1 MGNNNI
7 GRFPKNGRLYHNLFT
22 FIHEGL
28 AICELILEQNGKPCD
43 YRYLEVNPAFEKIIG
58 IIGHQIRGKTRRE
71 LGPIDRDLLE
81 LFGEVVRTGETV
93 SQAEYSSESGNW
105 FGLKVFGL
113 GGKKFAFLF
122 TGVIENI
129 KMEDIFYH
137 SPLDVTEGEKN
148 EKVLRESEGEL
159 KKRIQNTSTLRN
171 KVAFWQRRT
180 IIGCNNIKCK
190 QVEEKLRENEEKF
203 RALANASPVAVLVG
217 RGRRL
222 LYVNPAA
229 VSILGYSE
237 AELLMMSF
245 TDIIHP
251 DYQDIVKKLIRSR
264 MTGNEKQAHYEL
276 KAILKDGGEKWLDVS
291 TNLIRYEGLPAGIVS
306 FIDITERK
314 QGEKL
319 LREYMATINLAR
331 EEAEKQAAELD
342 AIISSVAGGVIIY
355 DNFGKIVRMNQ
366 LAREI
371 FLYSD
376 ADYETPYLERYAKLQ
391 IFKSDDVAC
400 EIENW
405 PLSRALNG
413 EVIRDEEI
421 FFKGVGQGTW
431 LSVSMAPI
439 RDNKENLTGVVF
451 TFTDIT
457 ALKRKTEEILASER
471 KLLKITLDSLAEG
484 VITLDRE
491 RKIVFINQTAVAIT
505 GYRQDEAVGERVE
518 KVFYVLNNQTS
529 EPITLSASGKINDNL
544 VLVTRELR
552 EVPIAVNI
560 SPIKSKDNAVIGMV
574 IVFQDNTER
583 QKTEQELLKTEKLQS
598 LGILAG
604 GIAHDFNNILA
615 AILANIQLAMYKL
628 DKSEDIRNYLSN
640 TVDTA
645 KKASDLTK
653 QLLTFSKGGAP
664 VKKDASLVE
673 LIKDTTVFAL
683 RGAKAVAKFMIPD
696 DLWVV
701 SVDEGQISQVL
712 HNLVIN
718 AKQAMPKGG
727 VIKISAENII
737 IDDQNQFKPGCYI
750 KIAVK
755 DQGLGIPK
763 EHLAKIFDPFFTTKK
778 DGNGL
783 GLATSYSIITRHNG
797 YLEVESREGDGAT
810 FFIYLPAVNKTNAKV
825 KPRKETF
832 TTVGRGLKILLMDD
846 NIQILSAIGEMLKRS
861 GHQVVL
867 TTDGIKV
874 IEYYQAALNIKE
886 PFDVLIVDLT
896 VPGGLGGQE
905 AIAYLR
911 DFDPNVKAIVSSGYA
926 NDPIISE
933 YEKYGFSGFVIKPYR
948 FDELNEVLNR
958 VVKK

>member
-1 MGNNNI
+1 MGDKT
-7 GRFPKNGRLYHNLFT
+7 GRFFSKSGRL
-22 FIHEGL
+22 
-28 AICELILEQNGKPCD
+28 
-43 YRYLEVNPAFEKIIG
+43 
-58 IIGHQIRGKTRRE
+58 
-71 LGPIDRDLLE
+71 
-81 LFGEVVRTGETV
+81 
-93 SQAEYSSESGNW
+93 
-105 FGLKVFGL
+105 
-113 GGKKFAFLF
+113 
-122 TGVIENI
+122 
-129 KMEDIFYH
+129 
-137 SPLDVTEGEKN
+137 VT
-148 EKVLRESEGEL
+148 
-159 KKRIQNTSTLRN
+159 I
-171 KVAFWQRRT
+171 
-180 IIGCNNIKCK
+180 
-190 QVEEKLRENEEKF
+190 RENEEKF

-229 VSILGYSE
+229 ASILGYSE
-237 AELLMMSF
+237 TELLMLSF
-245 TDIIHP
+245 TDIVHP
-251 DYQDIVKKLIRSR
+251 DYQDIIKKLITAR
-264 MTGNEKQAHYEL
+264 MAGDEKQAHYEL

-291 TNLIRYEGLPAGIVS
+291 TNLIQYGGLPAGIVS
-306 FIDITERK
+306 FIDISERK
-314 QGEKL
+314 QNEKL
-319 LREYMATINLAR
+319 LQEYMVTINLAR
-331 EEAEKQAAELD
+331 EEAEKRAAELD

-376 ADYETPYLERYAKLQ
+376 ADFETPYLERYAKLQ
-391 IFKSDDVAC
+391 IFKSDEAAC

-413 EVIRDEEI
+413 EIIRDEEI
-421 FFKGVGQGTW
+421 FFKGIGQGTW

-439 RDNKENLTGVVF
+439 SDNKENLTGVVF

-457 ALKRKTEEILASER
+457 ARKRKTEEILASER
-471 KLLKITLDSLAEG
+471 KLLKITLDSLVEG
-484 VITLDRE
+484 VITADSE
-491 RKIVFINQTAVAIT
+491 GKIMFINESAAIIT
-505 GYRQDEAVGERVE
+505 GYHPDEAVGKRVD
-518 KVFYVLNNQTS
+518 KVFYVLNNRTS
-529 EPITLSASGKINDNL
+529 EPITFSASRKTRDNL

-552 EVPIAVNI
+552 EVPIAVNT
-560 SPIKSKDNAVIGMV
+560 SPIKSKDDEIIGMV

-583 QKTEQELLKTEKLQS
+583 QRTEGELLKTEKMQS

-628 DKSEDIRNYLSN
+628 EKNEDIRNYLSN
-640 TVDTA
+640 TMDTA
-645 KKASDLTK
+645 RKASDLTK

-673 LIKDTTVFAL
+673 LIKDTTEFAL
-683 RGAKAVAKFMIPD
+683 RGAKAVAKFEISD

-701 SVDEGQISQVL
+701 SIDEGQISQVL

-718 AKQAMPKGG
+718 AKQAMLKGG
-727 VIKISAENII
+727 VIKIGAENMV
-737 IDDQNQFKPGCYI
+737 IDGENSYKPGNYV
-750 KIAVK
+750 KITVK
-755 DQGLGIPK
+755 DKGLGIPK
-763 EHLAKIFDPFFTTKK
+763 EHLGKIFDPFFTTKK

-797 YLEVESREGDGAT
+797 YLDVESQEGDGAT
-810 FFIYLPAVNKTNAKV
+810 FFIYLPAVNKTIAKV
-825 KPRKETF
+825 EPRKEVF
-832 TTVGRGLKILLMDD
+832 TTIGGGLKILLMDD

-874 IEYYQAALNIKE
+874 IEYYQEAINLKE
-886 PFDVLIVDLT
+886 PFDVLIMDLT

-911 DFDPNVKAIVSSGYA
+911 DLDPNVKAIVSSGYA

-933 YEKYGFSGFVIKPYR
+933 YEKYGFCGFVIKPYR

-958 VVKK
+958 VIKK